1 MFKSLQNGAGVAMI
15 LSGFALTSLMKKENA
30 VTSSQNTW
38 LSMMSTKFVL
48 SMLLTPFCD
57 KFIKIL
63 SGNLMEESKSWKQV
77 ILMLKFAIVIGV
89 YAYSA
94 VIRNFREAEGNFEDS
109 KGFARVLDGMIKN
122 LR

>member
-1 MFKSLQNGAGVAMI
+1 MI

-30 VTSSQNTW
+30 VSSTQNTW
-38 LSMMSTKFVL
+38 LSMLSTKFVL

-94 VIRNFREAEGNFEDS
+94 VIRNFREA
-109 KGFARVLDGMIKN
+109 
-122 LR
+122 